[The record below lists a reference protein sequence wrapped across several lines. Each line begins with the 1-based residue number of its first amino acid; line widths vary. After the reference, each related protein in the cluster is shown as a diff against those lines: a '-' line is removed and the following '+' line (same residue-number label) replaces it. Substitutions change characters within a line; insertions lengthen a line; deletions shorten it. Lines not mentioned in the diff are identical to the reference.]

1 MSGLSQTYDQMTRKM
16 YASHIQGI
24 YQVYIKVC
32 MRCQPT
38 LLHVIKHFQKQSVY
52 SIEVHSNTLIH
63 LANPSL
69 LLQLVILPSAGYHPV
84 AAAGRSDQ
92 SWK

>member
-1 MSGLSQTYDQMTRKM
+1 MPDIYKAYTRHMTLCV
-16 YASHIQGI
+16 I

-38 LLHVIKHFQKQSVY
+38 LLHVIKHFLKQSVY
-52 SIEVHSNTLIH
+52 SIEVQSNTLIH

-69 LLQLVILPSAGYHPV
+69 LLQ
-84 AAAGRSDQ
+84 
-92 SWK
+92 